1 MTNALFNK
9 RSFLVTELIDNLVR
23 LCSEI
28 HRQYAE
34 KDVKVER
41 RAAYKKVQLGLLHL
55 RPTLDIHPIHTITL
69 AN

>member
-23 LCSEI
+23 LESEI
-28 HRQYAE
+28 HRGYAE
-34 KDVKVER
+34 KDEKVER
-41 RAAYKKVQLGLLHL
+41 RVAYKKVQLGLLHL
-55 RPTLDIHPIHTITL
+55 RPTLDIHPLHTITL

>member
-28 HRQYAE
+28 NRQYAE

-41 RAAYKKVQLGLLHL
+41 RAAYKKVQLGLFHL
-55 RPTLDIHPIHTITL
+55 RPKLDIHPLQKITL